1 VPSLHPPR
9 AQPRLVSAC
18 SHFSLMSVLVPRIPS
33 YSLFNFHLHLMI
45 RPLQNHSALSLSLLT
60 FILFSPRPFSLLLSP
75 VASCLNEM
83 PFSQASRGSLVLL
96 IIYRLRIRAFQS
108 SSHVRG
114 RFAATLCPHGFTV
127 FIQPF
132 ATMCLQRSSSYLGS
146 PFEFLLYAN
155 DILRR
160 SVTGTFF

>member
-1 VPSLHPPR
+1 MLSFLSHVRTRPTHSLLFALQLSSASDDPP
-9 AQPRLVSAC
+9 APES
-18 SHFSLMSVLVPRIPS
+18 P
-33 YSLFNFHLHLMI
+33 
-45 RPLQNHSALSLSLLT
+45 SALSLSLLT
-60 FILFSPRPFSLLLSP
+60 FILFSLRPFSLLLSP